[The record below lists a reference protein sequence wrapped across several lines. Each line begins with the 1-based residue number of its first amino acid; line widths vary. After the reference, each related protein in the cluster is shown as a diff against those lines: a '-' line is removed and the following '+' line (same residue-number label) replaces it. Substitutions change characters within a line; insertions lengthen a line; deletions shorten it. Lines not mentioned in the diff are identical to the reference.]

1 MKICAKINIK
11 RGLQSMHA
19 YNLVEKQEPEDRVRV
34 SGKWSGVLVF
44 SCKMTPG
51 WMESIFPY
59 AVNVA
64 INPI

>member
-19 YNLVEKQEPEDRVRV
+19 YNLVEKQEPEDTVRV
-34 SGKWSGVLVF
+34 SSKWWLVF
-44 SCKMTPG
+44 SWKMTPG
-51 WMESIFPY
+51 WMESIISY